1 MDSNKVLVELEWG
14 QVDALVASELER
26 YLRSTID
33 IIKQNEYFNEEDK
46 EHDIKIVSALFTIIQ
61 DWMSVDK
68 INSLKKE
75 LGYETRTD

>member
-1 MDSNKVLVELEWG
+1 MESNKVLVELEWE
-14 QVDALVASELER
+14 QIDALVARELER

-33 IIKQNEYFNEEDK
+33 SIKQNDYFNEEDK
-46 EHDIKIVSALFTIIQ
+46 EHDIKIVSALFTVIQ